1 MEAKMGTS
9 DTFSVRTAKG
19 SAKDVEDA
27 YSEVVAETT
36 ESYWKCQCWWYALR

>member
-9 DTFSVRTAKG
+9 DTFSVRSAKDA
-19 SAKDVEDA
+19 AKDVEDA

-36 ESYWKCQCWWYALR
+36 ESY